1 MTLPQTTDSPRI
13 SQGRSFA
20 FPHSTVS
27 CAMEKVLFQAASPV
41 EPHRRP
47 DVAESPA
54 SLAQAGAG
62 TAPAADSPAL
72 RSAAGSGE
80 QAAVL
85 DLDRLTR
92 PRALYEGIA
101 DSLRERIF
109 SHELPPGRPIDE
121 VELSL
126 HYGVSRTPVREA
138 LKVLAHEGLLVMKPR
153 YGCCVAA
160 LSRDDVGEILDV
172 MQLMEVHAA
181 SLLAERLIHR
191 EPFAAA
197 QALGDALRRLPCAR
211 RAVVESAGN
220 RFLEKCHAILGK
232 RLRLGLGPVLDE
244 VGGNAELIRILPAAL
259 ETEDGDRMVRLVA
272 ADSYRFREVVLAC
285 WKRLPDVAE
294 EAPSPAVEGGA
305 G

>member
-20 FPHSTVS
+20 FPHSAVS
-27 CAMEKVLFQAASPV
+27 CAMEKALFQAASPV
-41 EPHRRP
+41 EPPRRP
-47 DVAESPA
+47 DVADSPA

-62 TAPAADSPAL
+62 TAPAAASPAL
-72 RSAAGSGE
+72 RPAAAGSGE

-153 YGCCVAA
+153 YGCCVAE

-172 MQLMEVHAA
+172 MRLMEVHAA
-181 SLLAERLIHR
+181 SLLAERLSRR
-191 EPFAAA
+191 EPLPA

-244 VGGNAELIRILPAAL
+244 VVGNAELIRILPAAL
-259 ETEDGDRMVRLVA
+259 ETEDGERMVRLVA
-272 ADSYRFREVVLAC
+272 ADSYRFREAVLGC
-285 WKRLPDVAE
+285 WKRLPDAAA
-294 EAPSPAVEGGA
+294 EAPSPAVEGAA

>member
-1 MTLPQTTDSPRI
+1 MTLPQTTDSTRI

-20 FPHSTVS
+20 FPHSAVS
-27 CAMEKVLFQAASPV
+27 CAMETALFQAAPPV

-62 TAPAADSPAL
+62 TTPAADSPAL
-72 RSAAGSGE
+72 RPAAGSGE

-101 DSLRERIF
+101 DSLRDRIF

-153 YGCCVAA
+153 YGCCVAE

-181 SLLAERLIHR
+181 SLLAERLSRR
-191 EPFAAA
+191 EPLPA

-220 RFLEKCHAILGK
+220 RFLEKCHTILGK

-244 VGGNAELIRILPAAL
+244 VAGNAELIRILPAAL

-272 ADSYRFREVVLAC
+272 ADSYRFREAVLGC
-285 WKRLPDVAE
+285 WKRLPDAAA
-294 EAPSPAVEGGA
+294 EAPSPALEGAA